1 MMRGRLDRVSVLFLG
16 LALLAVVAFV
26 TSYWWYGEWVV
37 HRSPTHNIRL
47 LSNHGGFAL
56 QRIDPPG
63 PDGRSIVYP
72 SILSVPY
79 PVVVFLLLVVP
90 TVSIVARRLVAT
102 RRRGAGRCE
111 HCAYDL
117 RETAD
122 RCPEC
127 GTAPPRG
134 RMPADAPPPVH
145 GPLGPVATAV
155 RGAGG
160 AVGAGVGL

>member
-1 MMRGRLDRVSVLFLG
+1 MMRGRLDRISVLFLG
-16 LALLAVVAFV
+16 LALLAVAACV

-37 HRSPTHNIRL
+37 HRTPTHNIRL

-63 PDGRSIVYP
+63 PDGRRVVYP

-90 TVSIVARRLVAT
+90 TVTIVARRLAASH
-102 RRRGAGRCE
+102 RRRAGRCE
-111 HCAYDL
+111 DCGYDL

-127 GTAPPRG
+127 GNVPSPG
-134 RMPADAPPPVH
+134 RPAA
-145 GPLGPVATAV
+145 A
-155 RGAGG
+155 
-160 AVGAGVGL
+160 